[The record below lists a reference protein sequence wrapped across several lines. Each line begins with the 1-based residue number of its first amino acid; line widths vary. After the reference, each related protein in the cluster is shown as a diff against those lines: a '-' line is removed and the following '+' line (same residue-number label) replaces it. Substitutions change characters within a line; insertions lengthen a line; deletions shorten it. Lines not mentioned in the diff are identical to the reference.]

1 MKNNK
6 VSHLIIIGTG
16 FHRKISF
23 KESNLSSWN
32 RLLVDVRKNH
42 ELKKNDVFENDPVME
57 WEAMI
62 ADCFGKRSESDN
74 HKKSSDVEREMKK
87 TVCELLRKTSH
98 KCNLKKVYD
107 NNPVFSRISQLPTH
121 IVSLNFDQMAYSKC
135 KSKKIVCSEKI
146 IDTAKKIGCRENEL
160 RLLHDRF
167 ICDFGDHESIIWH
180 PHGHVGRMSSLV
192 LGMRDYGFLP
202 HSYYHA
208 FHQFKKWERDIAGE
222 LTGPAKYDKLICALS
237 EMDSLQ
243 KSEKITNPADNWV
256 TRFMLYPVTFIGVGL
271 SQVEIGMR
279 WLLVQRARNFL
290 RVPKGQEPVAEF
302 YGEKDP
308 RIPGLAW
315 KRPDKKGFHDQMWKS
330 ALEH

>member
-1 MKNNK
+1 MIKNK
-6 VSHLIIIGTG
+6 IPYLIVLGSG
-16 FHRKISF
+16 FHRKLSGN
-23 KESNLSSWN
+23 KSNLSSWDQ
-32 RLLVDVRKNH
+32 LLIDVRKKH
-42 ELKKNDVFENDPVME
+42 KIKKRTEFQNDPVMD
-57 WEAMI
+57 WEAI
-62 ADCFGKRSESDN
+62 ISELVKKKSNSEKRN
-74 HKKSSDVEREMKK
+74 QSSDVEREMKK

-315 KRPDKKGFHDQMWKS
+315 KRPDKKGFYDQMWKS